1 MFRFDRNNLMILIVI
16 IAVLMMFRGKFDLQ
30 GTLMMLPGLILA
42 LTFHEYAHAKAA
54 DKLGDPTPESQ
65 GRLTLNPMAHM
76 DPMGTICLLF
86 AGFGWGKPVQVNPS
100 YFRNPAKA
108 NMQVALAGP
117 VMNFILAFVLFVIL
131 AIISLFTPALQA
143 VVTAS
148 ASAKIWIVIYEIV
161 FSAALLNVSL
171 GVFNLIPVPPLDGSK
186 IFAYFLRGKA
196 REFLYT
202 LENYSGIIIFIL
214 FITEIPSYIVAPL
227 VSWISQGML
236 ILIGWI
242 FELFMQKGI

>member
-1 MFRFDRNNLMILIVI
+1 MFRFDKNNLMFLIVI
-16 IAVLMMFRGKFDLQ
+16 IAVLMLFRGGFDLQ

-42 LTFHEYAHAKAA
+42 LTFHEYAHAKTA

-131 AIISLFTPALQA
+131 AIITLFTPALQSA
-143 VVTAS
+143 VTAS
-148 ASAKIWIVIYEIV
+148 ATEDQPEKVYEYCSV
-161 FSAALLNVSL
+161 DAFVGVSPEYV
-171 GVFNLIPVPPLDGSK
+171 GTTP
-186 IFAYFLRGKA
+186 
-196 REFLYT
+196 
-202 LENYSGIIIFIL
+202 YSTSL
-214 FITEIPSYIVAPL
+214 T
-227 VSWISQGML
+227 
-236 ILIGWI
+236 
-242 FELFMQKGI
+242 

>member
-1 MFRFDRNNLMILIVI
+1 MFRFDKNNLMFLIVI
-16 IAVLMMFRGKFDLQ
+16 IAVLMLFRGGFDLQ

-42 LTFHEYAHAKAA
+42 LTFHEYAHAKMA

-86 AGFGWGKPVQVNPS
+86 AGFGWGKPVQINPS

-131 AIISLFTPALQA
+131 AIITLFTPALQS

-148 ASAKIWIVIYEIV
+148 ASAKTWMIIYEIV
-161 FSAALLNVSL
+161 FYAAMLNVSL
-171 GVFNLIPVPPLDGSK
+171 GVFNLLPVPPLDGSK

-202 LENYSGIIIFIL
+202 LENYSWIIIMVL
-214 FITEIPSYIVAPL
+214 FITEIPSYIVTPL

-236 ILIGWI
+236 MLIGWI
-242 FELFMQKGI
+242 FGLFM